1 MWPLLGI
8 MQHDALPERRPGQV
22 GRLRESAALLDNL
35 SFVSR
40 GRTEC
45 GQVTDLTPF
54 ARSP

>member
-1 MWPLLGI
+1 MTHCRSAGP
-8 MQHDALPERRPGQV
+8 AKAAACA
-22 GRLRESAALLDNL
+22 ESAALLNNP

-45 GQVTDLTPF
+45 SQVTNLTPF